1 MRIFNRGYIQLRLK
15 GNCIKRG
22 MKNPMKNPNS
32 LTGNDTVI
40 TVTVNIIYHL
50 FACSIYY
57 LFLFPVNSVNIPQSA
72 G

>member
-15 GNCIKRG
+15 GDCIKRG

-40 TVTVNIIYHL
+40 TVTVNII
-50 FACSIYY
+50 
-57 LFLFPVNSVNIPQSA
+57 
-72 G
+72 